1 MDVGEKSR
9 MDETNKQTSG
19 NKTRETTGNE
29 KRAIGR
35 YPYPRLYI
43 GACVDEFIHMIAI
56 KYPMLSNRIKTI
68 GLTVSNEDAE
78 NVEKEKQDKT
88 ERKSRIESLE
98 ASFAEEDDDK
108 SEPVDALIELRDI
121 IDQYNQIDFDLQYPL
136 ILNVSYVK
144 KELWDS
150 VQAML
155 LKFLEETHHRVILL
169 STRDTFMAT
178 ILSRCPYI
186 KKTPPKVSIGYGNP
200 QEAREEIR
208 NEYDGEK
215 ISQDVYMM
223 EKLRHSYHMCKTD
236 IMCRHFGGGMKDR
249 LAYILE
255 HK

>member
-1 MDVGEKSR
+1 MDGTK
-9 MDETNKQTSG
+9 ETSE
-19 NKTRETTGNE
+19 RE
-29 KRAIGR
+29 KRAVGR

-43 GACVDEFIHMIAI
+43 GACVDEFIHMIAL
-56 KYPMLSNRIKTI
+56 KYPPLLNRIKTI
-68 GLTVSNEDAE
+68 GLTVSNDDAE
-78 NVEKEKQDKT
+78 NIEKERQDKT

-98 ASFAEEDDDK
+98 ASFEEEDDDN
-108 SEPVDALIELRDI
+108 SEPVDAITELRDI
-121 IDQYNQIDFDLQYPL
+121 IDQYNQMDFDLQYPL

-186 KKTPPKVSIGYGNP
+186 KKTPPKVNIGYGNP
-200 QEAREEIR
+200 QESREEIR

-215 ISQDVYMM
+215 ISSDVYMM

-236 IMCRHFGGGMKDR
+236 IMCRRFGGGMKDR
-249 LAYILE
+249 LSYILE

>member
-1 MDVGEKSR
+1 

-19 NKTRETTGNE
+19 TDGNE
-29 KRAIGR
+29 KRTIGR

-56 KYPMLSNRIKTI
+56 KYPILSNRIKTI
-68 GLTVSNEDAE
+68 GLIVSNDDAE

-88 ERKSRIESLE
+88 ERKSRIEILE
-98 ASFAEEDDDK
+98 ASFEENDDN
-108 SEPVDALIELRDI
+108 SEPVDAITELRDI
-121 IDQYNQIDFDLQYPL
+121 IDQYNQMDFALQYPL

-186 KKTPPKVSIGYGNP
+186 KKTPPKVNIGYGNP

-215 ISQDVYMM
+215 ISSEVYMM

-236 IMCRHFGGGMKDR
+236 IMCRRFGGGMKDR